1 MIYHGSAYLTD
12 ILKPGFEH
20 TKTLKEWDHTENNTW
35 LYASQD
41 KDEASL
47 NALASIL
54 EENFHT
60 NRVSFNSEQ
69 IRIYSTHTITEN
81 EVRKLTVFL
90 YTIYNTET
98 FIPVNNNYNESIT
111 EYKTKESIIP
121 SSVVIVHDPMGNRE
135 VSFILVPP

>member
-1 MIYHGSAYLTD
+1 MLYHGSAYLTD
-12 ILKPGFEH
+12 TLKPGFEH
-20 TKTLKEWDHTENNTW
+20 TKTLKEWDNTENNTW

-41 KDEASL
+41 KDEACL

-54 EENFHT
+54 EENFHA
-60 NRVSFNSEQ
+60 NRVAFNSEQ

-81 EVRKLTVFL
+81 EVRKLTVIL
-90 YTIYNTET
+90 YTIDNTET
-98 FIPVNNNYNESIT
+98 FIHVNNNYNGSTT

-121 SSVVIVHDPMGNRE
+121 SSVVIVHDPIGNRE